1 MRQNT
6 NKTKKIVLSAM
17 LIAIGI
23 VGSTLFIPFMGG
35 KIFFMQHFLNVIG
48 AVLLGPM
55 YAVINAFCI
64 SLIRN
69 IMGTGSLL
77 AFPGSMIGAFLSAI
91 VYKRINK
98 YYGAVIGEIIGTGII
113 GAILCYPIASLL
125 LGKEAA
131 IFTYIMP
138 FLLSSISGSIL
149 ALIVLKVP
157 IFEKV
162 IKKQKIE
169 IESN

>member
-23 VGSTLFIPFMGG
+23 VGSALFIPFMGG

-91 VYKRINK
+91 VYKKINK
-98 YYGAVIGEIIGTGII
+98 YYGAIIGEIIGTGII
-113 GAILCYPIASLL
+113 GAIVCYPIASLL

-138 FLLSSISGSIL
+138 FLLSSVSGSIL
-149 ALIVLKVP
+149 ALIVIKVP

-169 IESN
+169 MESI